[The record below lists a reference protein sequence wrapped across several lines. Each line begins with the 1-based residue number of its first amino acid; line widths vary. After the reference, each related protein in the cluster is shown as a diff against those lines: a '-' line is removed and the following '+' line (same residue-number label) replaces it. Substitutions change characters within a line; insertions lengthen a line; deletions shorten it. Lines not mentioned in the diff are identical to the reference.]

1 MISQIAG
8 NASPLT
14 NEQVNEVVAQSLP
27 AAEYAGKKVLLIV
40 PDATR
45 TAPIGQLFK
54 AIHAQI
60 CDSATK
66 LDVMIA
72 LGTHHA
78 MSEEA
83 ICERL
88 EITIEER
95 RDQYAEVTFHN
106 HEWDNPDAL
115 REVGTIPAADI
126 AELSGGRVVSPGESG
141 QLAGLFL
148 TGDET
153 REELRETRLWDH
165 WLLLLL
171 FCGLLTS
178 EWVIRRGSGLP

>member
-1 MISQIAG
+1 MISQIAD
-8 NASPLT
+8 NSSPLT
-14 NEQVNEVVAQSLP
+14 NEQVNKVVAQSLP

-60 CDSATK
+60 CDSAAK

-83 ICERL
+83 IYERL
-88 EITIEER
+88 EITPEDR
-95 RDQYAEVTFHN
+95 RGQYADVTFHN
-106 HEWDNPDAL
+106 
-115 REVGTIPAADI
+115 
-126 AELSGGRVVSPGESG
+126 
-141 QLAGLFL
+141 
-148 TGDET
+148 
-153 REELRETRLWDH
+153 
-165 WLLLLL
+165 
-171 FCGLLTS
+171 
-178 EWVIRRGSGLP
+178 